1 MDRYRH
7 VAGQFVCVA
16 RVAQQNRQQRHRQE
30 ILKVLIIVTP
40 IQLIN
45 ADRAMT
51 RGWIYC
57 RDDLEGCVNLIW
69 SGDDHQRWMMNE
81 VNKLI
86 WYVKVRSSNR

>member
-1 MDRYRH
+1 M
-7 VAGQFVCVA
+7 
-16 RVAQQNRQQRHRQE
+16 N
-30 ILKVLIIVTP
+30 
-40 IQLIN
+40 
-45 ADRAMT
+45 DRAMT

-86 WYVKVRSSNR
+86 W